1 MGVGEGLCGF
11 VLGKG
16 YKASLF
22 CFLVDAVFLGLKDE
36 RILERIYEKD
46 QATGAFIIS
55 IALDRYV
62 DVFNELDSAPWRRR
76 DLDHDLRLFLEDCS
90 SDIPLKYD
98 VILQFN
104 VEQEKKDPA
113 KVERLKVGLKTYFT
127 FVRASLH
134 KKINR
139 SYQRSLIYGVGAFFL
154 IFASYSLA
162 AVSNNAVLV
171 TLFDVVAIGGW
182 VFLWEAIST
191 LAFVGREARDRYRMY
206 QRFSLAE
213 VRFTYAE
220 PT

>member
-1 MGVGEGLCGF
+1 M
-11 VLGKG
+11 
-16 YKASLF
+16 
-22 CFLVDAVFLGLKDE
+22 GLKRDE

-46 QATGAFIIS
+46 KATGAFIIS

-76 DLDHDLRLFLEDCS
+76 DLDHDLRVFLEDCS

-104 VEQEKKDPA
+104 VEQEKQDPI
-113 KVERLKVGLKTYFT
+113 KEERLKVGLKTYFT
-127 FVRASLH
+127 FVRAGLQ
-134 KKINR
+134 KKIRR
-139 SYQRSLIYGVGAFFL
+139 SYERSVIYAVGAFFL

-162 AVSNNAVLV
+162 AVSTNTLLV

-191 LAFVGREARDRYRMY
+191 FAFQGRDARDRYRMY
-206 QRFSLAE
+206 QRFSTAE
-213 VRFTYAE
+213 VRFTYAQA
-220 PT
+220 T